1 MRLICFIFLFLLVGE
16 RGVREFSPAT
26 PIVYPSIEIT
36 LDSVFSQPK
45 FTSELLREYIKEKG
59 ILHPDIVYAQAVL
72 ETGNFTSR
80 IFRESH
86 NLFGMKLPK
95 IRPTVATGERY
106 GHATYCHWKDS
117 VDDYL
122 LWQEMWSNIE
132 TEAVYYTLLQ
142 RVYAEDQ
149 NYTRLVKTIR
159 KRNYEWNI

>member
-1 MRLICFIFLFLLVGE
+1 MIRNLILVFCFFDLQTPPIPTLYLSEVIITE
-16 RGVREFSPAT
+16 EFSKEALWD
-26 PIVYPSIEIT
+26 Y
-36 LDSVFSQPK
+36 L
-45 FTSELLREYIKEKG
+45 KEKK
-59 ILHPDIVYAQAVL
+59 IKHPEIVYAQAVL

-86 NLFGMKLPK
+86 NLFGMKLAK
-95 IRPTVATGERY
+95 VRPTVATGERY

-159 KRNYEWNI
+159 KQNYEWNI